1 MMVDNEKLANKR
13 KEIYS
18 EEQKALFTEQFKELI
33 LTSPKEVY
41 DRFNRKPE
49 IIFKPL
55 QDIPTI
61 PIACKFEGKLKE
73 DYLSLVDKL
82 IKGKLLQ

>member
-1 MMVDNEKLANKR
+1 MVDNEKIANKK

-18 EEQKALFTEQFKELI
+18 EEQKKLFIEQFKELI

-41 DRFNRKPE
+41 DEFNKMPE

-61 PIACKFEGKLKE
+61 PITCKFEGKLKE
-73 DYLSLVDKL
+73 DYLNLVDRL
-82 IKGKLLQ
+82 IKGRIA

>member
-1 MMVDNEKLANKR
+1 MVDSKKSINEKR
-13 KEIYS
+13 DIYS
-18 EEQKALFTEQFKELI
+18 EEQKALFIEQFKELI

-41 DRFNRKPE
+41 DEFNRKPD

-61 PIACKFEGKLKE
+61 PITSKFEGKLKE
-73 DYLSLVDKL
+73 DYLSLVDRL
-82 IKGKLLQ
+82 IKGKMLM